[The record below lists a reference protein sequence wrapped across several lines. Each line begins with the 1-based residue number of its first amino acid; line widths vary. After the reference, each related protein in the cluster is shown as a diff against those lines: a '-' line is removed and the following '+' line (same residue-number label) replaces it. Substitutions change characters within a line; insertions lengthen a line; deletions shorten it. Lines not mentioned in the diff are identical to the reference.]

1 MLTYQIHISYS
12 LQFEIEFESCF
23 ENRCWKAQTAGL
35 RSLSLPLLL
44 VAVQCQATSNLKSF
58 PISSTINISGCDDD
72 PAAKLSHWRHTKL
85 MMANAAATTNSISK
99 MQIFDII
106 DSRLIIPFQLVRHIS
121 WYLNFLSGKT
131 RKTSIAVGWQWLRK
145 VIND

>member
-1 MLTYQIHISYS
+1 MMRCYLVPIFVELFNVTIGTFEHSLDLINIDQLSHISS
-12 LQFEIEFESCF
+12 ENIELESCF

-44 VAVQCQATSNLKSF
+44 DAVQCQATSNLKSF

-85 MMANAAATTNSISK
+85 MMANAAATTNLISK
-99 MQIFDII
+99 MQIFAII
-106 DSRLIIPFQLVRHIS
+106 DSGLIIPF
-121 WYLNFLSGKT
+121 
-131 RKTSIAVGWQWLRK
+131 
-145 VIND
+145 